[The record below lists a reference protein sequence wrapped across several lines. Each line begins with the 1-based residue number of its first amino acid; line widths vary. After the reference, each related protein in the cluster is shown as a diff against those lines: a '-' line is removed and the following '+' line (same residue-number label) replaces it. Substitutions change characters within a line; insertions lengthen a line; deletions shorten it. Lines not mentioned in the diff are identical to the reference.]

1 MSSGNNSVIIAPL
14 NEWNNK
20 PKPVQLVDA
29 TMRAIE
35 SWTNLRAKL
44 KRKNESD

>member
-1 MSSGNNSVIIAPL
+1 MNGTINQNRF
-14 NEWNNK
+14 
-20 PKPVQLVDA
+20 A
-29 TMRAIE
+29 TTRAIE